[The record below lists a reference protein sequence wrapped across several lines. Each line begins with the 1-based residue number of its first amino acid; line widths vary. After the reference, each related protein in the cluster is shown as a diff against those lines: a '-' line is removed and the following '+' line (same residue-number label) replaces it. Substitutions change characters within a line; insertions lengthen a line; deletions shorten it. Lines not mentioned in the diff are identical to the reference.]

1 MNIMKTKNK
10 ERRVLNID
18 KEDFDFIKEY
28 CDANAFNMPKW
39 VVKICVDYI
48 NKKLE
53 KTIKG
58 ME

>member
-1 MNIMKTKNK
+1 MKTKNK